1 MCPRLPRVGR
11 GQWMSCGLLLRR
23 LGSTVPST
31 GFVAGPTAFPQ
42 PSRCGWIT
50 DPFGLTWQIVP
61 KRLMEL
67 VAADDPNKVKAV
79 IEAMWQM
86 VKLDVAALERTY
98 AEG

>member
-1 MCPRLPRVGR
+1 
-11 GQWMSCGLLLRR
+11 
-23 LGSTVPST
+23 
-31 GFVAGPTAFPQ
+31 
-42 PSRCGWIT
+42 
-50 DPFGLTWQIVP
+50 
-61 KRLMEL
+61 MEL